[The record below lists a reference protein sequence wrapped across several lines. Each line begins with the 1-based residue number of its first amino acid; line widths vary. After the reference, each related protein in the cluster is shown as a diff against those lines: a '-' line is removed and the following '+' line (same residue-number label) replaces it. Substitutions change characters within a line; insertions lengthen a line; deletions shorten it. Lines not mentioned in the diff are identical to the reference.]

1 MVLAVVVD
9 GKGWPISWEI
19 LPGHT
24 ADKAALQVVIDKM
37 RQRFRIRKAVVVAD
51 RGMISTDAIE
61 LLNGHESSPYDY
73 ILGCRM
79 RRQKEVSE
87 DVLARAGRYRQVACN
102 LKVKEVVVG
111 ERRYIVCLNEEEAAK
126 DRAARE
132 AILQRLQEKIDKQ
145 GMKSLVGNKGYA
157 RFLKIQKGS
166 AQINQEAVQADARYD
181 GKFVLRT
188 NTELSAED
196 VARTY
201 KSLWRVER
209 TFREQ
214 KSTLQVRPIFHHRDD
229 TSIGHIVAGFLALR
243 LEVDLQR
250 RFEDKGIDVSWPTV
264 MQDLGQVRA
273 VHVELDGRN
282 YLLRTDLKGTAH
294 HAFTAAGV
302 RPPSPATLLS

>member
-1 MVLAVVVD
+1 
-9 GKGWPISWEI
+9 
-19 LPGHT
+19 
-24 ADKAALQVVIDKM
+24 
-37 RQRFRIRKAVVVAD
+37 
-51 RGMISTDAIE
+51 MISREGIE
-61 LLNGHESSPYDY
+61 LLAGHERSPYDY

-87 DVLARAGRYRQVACN
+87 EVLARAGRYRELAAA

-111 ERRYIVCLNEEEAAK
+111 DRRYIVCLNEEEAAK

-132 AILQRLQEKIDKQ
+132 AILERLQERIAKQ
-145 GMKSLVGNKGYA
+145 GAKSLVGNKGYA
-157 RFLKIQKGS
+157 RFLKMQRGS
-166 AQINQEAVQADARYD
+166 VEIDQEAVQADARYD

-188 NTELSAED
+188 NTDLAADE

-214 KSTLQVRPIFHHRDD
+214 KSTLQVRPLFHHRDD
-229 TSIGHIVAGFLALR
+229 TSIGHIVASFLALR

-250 RFEDKGIDVSWPTV
+250 RLEGKGIEVSWPTL
-264 MQDLGQVRA
+264 MQDLKQVQA
-273 VHVELDGRN
+273 VHVTLDGGN
-282 YLLRTDLKGTAH
+282 YLLRTDLRGTAT

-302 RPPSPATLLS
+302 RPPSPVTLLD